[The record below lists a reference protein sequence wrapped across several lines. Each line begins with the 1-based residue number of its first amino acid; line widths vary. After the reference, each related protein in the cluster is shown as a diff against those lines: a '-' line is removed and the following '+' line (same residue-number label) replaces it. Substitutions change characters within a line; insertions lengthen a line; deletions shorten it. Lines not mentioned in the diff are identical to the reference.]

1 MERRLSW
8 HTAEDA
14 VQGLSPGELVILGVH
29 GAQLVFTGGQDVAG
43 LVAQLAH
50 LLPQGISLPC
60 SAPHLCL

>member
-1 MERRLSW
+1 MHMS
-8 HTAEDA
+8 HAQSTTHKA
-14 VQGLSPGELVILGVH
+14 VAGKLVMLGVH

-60 SAPHLCL
+60 SAPYLCL